1 MKVFGTEMHI
11 VTFNFVV
18 IEIFLFIYQLQYY
31 LSRPQDKQR
40 YWFLMLL
47 FLLIVYNITG
57 GLFPDPNIPIPIV
70 LQNIFAYA
78 SGFAVASYVPYYFY
92 KGFELE
98 DIRFH
103 ALYGVPLFL
112 ILPFFVF
119 FVIFYAIDQNL
130 DVAIK
135 YGVIVPFFYSFV
147 ILAAIAKAIWKKYR
161 NRKEQ
166 NNIVEILALY
176 AAILPWVSMTIIAY
190 FHLSQLLE
198 VILTN
203 GGFVFISIL
212 FFTRYITKAR
222 KEYELFLEASNIT
235 SINFQEN
242 CKQFLLTSRE
252 IEIVELIRA
261 GHKYK
266 EIAEKLYISER
277 TVTTHVQNIYQKINV
292 SSKVALIQKLEQKVH
307 LSLNER

>member
-1 MKVFGTEMHI
+1 MTVFGTEMHI
-11 VTFNFVV
+11 VTFNFVA
-18 IEIFLFIYQLQYY
+18 IEIILFIYQLQYY

-47 FLLIVYNITG
+47 FLLIIYNITG

-78 SGFAVASYVPYYFY
+78 GGFAVASYVPYYFY

-103 ALYGVPLFL
+103 AIYGVPLFL

-130 DVAIK
+130 DTAIK

-161 NRKEQ
+161 KRKEQ

-176 AAILPWVSMTIIAY
+176 AAILPWVSMTIISY

-222 KEYELFLEASNIT
+222 KEYEQFLEASNI
-235 SINFQEN
+235 SLNKFQEG
-242 CKQFLLTSRE
+242 CKHFFLTSRE
-252 IEIVELIRA
+252 IEIVQLIRA

-266 EIAEKLYISER
+266 EIAETLFISER
-277 TVTTHVQNIYQKINV
+277 TVTTHVQNIYQKTGV
-292 SSKVALIQKLEQKVH
+292 SSKVELIHKLSQ
-307 LSLNER
+307 NAI